1 MILPIQFCSQ
11 CGARTSLT
19 IPPGDNLPRF
29 VCEACQHIHYQN
41 PKIVVGT
48 IPQWEDHILL
58 CRRAIEPGYG
68 KWTLPGGFME
78 DGETVEQGAMRETVE
93 ECGTAVKITS
103 LYSVYSIPHINQV
116 HMMFRANMRDS
127 HVAAGEESLEV
138 RLFRHDDIP
147 WDELAFRVI
156 RATMK
161 HYVDDS
167 AQDAFSV
174 HVGTILPA
182 SDHPHTSRTR

>member
-1 MILPIQFCSQ
+1 MTSPIHFCSQ
-11 CGARTSLT
+11 CGTRTSLT

-48 IPQWEDHILL
+48 ISTWEDQVLL

-68 KWTLPGGFME
+68 RWTLPGGFME
-78 DGETVEQGAMRETVE
+78 EDETVEQGAMRETIE
-93 ECGTAVKITS
+93 ESGAEIDITT

-116 HMMFRANMRDS
+116 HMMFRANMCNS
-127 HVAAGEESLEV
+127 NFAAGEESLAV
-138 RLFRHDDIP
+138 KLFRHNEIP
-147 WDELAFRVI
+147 WNELAFRVI

-161 HYVDDS
+161 HYVDDFN
-167 AQDAFSV
+167 QNNDSV

-182 SDHPHTSRTR
+182 SKRPPTSQS